1 MREIQAVLQVSNV
14 NCGKL
19 NCMYIRQFIQYLHL
33 ILKSFVCVFNGGR
46 DKFASVS

>member
-1 MREIQAVLQVSNV
+1 MRGIQAVFQVSNV

-33 ILKSFVCVFNGGR
+33 ILKSFVCVFNGGVP
-46 DKFASVS
+46 F